1 MVKLTTLRCFLA
13 LVAILELVLHQMDVK
28 TAFLHGDLDVEIYM
42 QQPEGFVEKGKE
54 DLVCQL
60 FKSL

>member
-13 LVAILELVLHQMDVK
+13 LVVVLELVLHQMDVK
-28 TAFLHGDLDVEIYM
+28 TAFLHSDLDVEIYM

-54 DLVCQL
+54 DFGMPVV
-60 FKSL
+60 